1 MKVIGLI
8 SGTSTDGIDAA
19 LVDIKGKGLNSR
31 LELIAYKTYSYPKG
45 LKDRIIDVSTKG
57 KVDEICHLNFY
68 LGELFSDAAK
78 AIVRNAKIKI
88 ENVALIGSHGQTI
101 HHIPEAKKEGK
112 FSVRST
118 LQIAEPSIIAERT
131 GITVVADFR
140 PGDIAAGGAGAPLTP
155 YLH

>member
-31 LELIAYKTYSYPKG
+31 LKLIAYKTYPYPKG
-45 LKDRIIDVSTKG
+45 LKERIIEASTKG

-68 LGELFSDAAK
+68 LGELFADAAK
-78 AIVRNAKIKI
+78 AIVKGAKVKMEDIG
-88 ENVALIGSHGQTI
+88 LIGSHGQTI
-101 HHIPEAKKEGK
+101 YHIPDAKREGK
-112 FSVRST
+112 FSIRST
-118 LQIAEPSIIAERT
+118 MQIAEPSVIAERT

-140 PGDIAAGGAGAPLTP
+140 PRDI
-155 YLH
+155 